1 MSIIKDLV
9 DDNYRA
15 EKVAKLEAYRAEGFV
30 EGWNEAIEAAAKVCF
45 DGGVGYPVTASQIRK
60 LKK

>member
-15 EKVAKLEAYRAEGFV
+15 EKVAKLEAYRVEGFV
-30 EGWNEAIEAAAKVCF
+30 EGWNEAIEAAANKIKSNNKLMI
-45 DGGVGYPVTASQIRK
+45 AILR